1 MEKQNSF
8 FKIIHSQLEHIF
20 DASDIGKNF
29 DDFIR
34 QHPTGNYGIFSDYVM
49 GDKDRPSDS
58 FVFTITPLGGF
69 LPELFDM
76 ALNKKTRDIKKVKSI
91 SPEMR
96 LLLGEKRFFSLCF
109 SVSRDD
115 MLRFDKAN
123 VMENIEERIL
133 FFKSNGSHG
142 QQIAKKLN
150 ILLTAMKSKG
160 FNFRLLHKI
169 TFVASVVSFITYVL
183 GRYSVIPIKKIGWFS
198 DRDNITTGFG
208 GIIYTLLQIEMA
220 DVFINRL
227 NYKSEPFL
235 GINDVA
241 RGELWCDGI
250 LRIPDYLAG
259 AISAIDMTSLM
270 VVEQQKYID
279 IIKEFIAGNKYINLI
294 GADFSGEYVFREIK
308 INPLSG

>member
-34 QHPTGNYGIFSDYVM
+34 RYPTGNYGIFSDYVT
-49 GDKDRPSDS
+49 GDKNRPSDS

-69 LPELFDM
+69 LPDLFNM
-76 ALNKKTRDIKKVKSI
+76 ALNKNTRDIKKVKSI
-91 SPEMR
+91 SSEMR
-96 LLLGEKRFFSLCF
+96 LLLSEKRFFSLCF
-109 SVSRDD
+109 SVSRGD
-115 MLRFDKAN
+115 MLKFDKMN

-133 FFKSNGSHG
+133 FFKLNGIHG
-142 QQIAKKLN
+142 RQIAKKLN
-150 ILLTAMKSKG
+150 VLLTAMKSKT
-160 FNFRLLHKI
+160 FNIRLLRKI
-169 TFVASVVSFITYVL
+169 IFVASIVSFIAYVL
-183 GRYSVIPIKKIGWFS
+183 GKYSVVPIEKIGWFS
-198 DRDNITTGFG
+198 DQDNITTGFG
-208 GIIYTLLQIEMA
+208 GIINTLMRIEIA
-220 DVFINRL
+220 DVFFSRL

-235 GINDVA
+235 GINGVT
-241 RGELWCDGI
+241 GGGLWCDGL

-259 AISAIDMTSLM
+259 AISAIDMTSLTII
-270 VVEQQKYID
+270 EQQKYID

-308 INPLSG
+308 INPLT